1 MTGLREVE
9 AKTLTDRLAEVKAE
23 ALVDALGYKLEGEKL
38 ETLSKQLLMRR
49 PRLKS
54 ILWLSLKQRRLARHK

>member
-1 MTGLREVE
+1 MTGLGEVE

-54 ILWLSLKQRRLARHK
+54 ILWLSLKQRRMARHK